1 MITLDQACEKVHARL
16 CAVMDPEVHH
26 HPVDASVIPVLFAGT
41 DLHGP
46 GVTRWLQELG
56 SVVSAE
62 VGVPVEDGAPIAG
75 ELLRAFLV
83 GHEMGR
89 SR

>member
-1 MITLDQACEKVHARL
+1 MTLDQARAKVNARMGV
-16 CAVMDPEVHH
+16 VMGPAEERVT
-26 HPVDASVIPVLFAGT
+26 VDASAVPVLFAGT
-41 DLHGP
+41 DLYGP

-56 SVVSAE
+56 GAVCFA
-62 VGVPVEDGAPIAG
+62 VGVPAEDGAPIAG

-89 SR
+89 AS